1 MLLSG
6 FAPAIR
12 APRIAASKR
21 RWASSSLYCSLS
33 FCEWRAM
40 SKSSSTWD
48 RALAPFRP
56 LIIAQGEVAYAYNLL
71 QENFFAVFNLA
82 MALERPRDRVVTFYP
97 YALAIWHVSRSDRQQ
112 RELALAALANLPT
125 TLNIKGGIDRLQWA
139 EKQTEELAKYRNL
152 IVHSP
157 MKFSFVLKDGKMLT
171 PSPRMG
177 SDSTKPID
185 RRRLR
190 LIENLR
196 FWKGIRNDLLNLSD
210 YVDFVCRQIAWREYE
225 QRNGAP
231 IPGARRAWPR
241 RPKLPS
247 VHQIYAIR
255 KTIDRQAEIAP
266 SGGRR
271 RRPSGGPPR
280 GKS

>member
-1 MLLSG
+1 
-6 FAPAIR
+6 
-12 APRIAASKR
+12 
-21 RWASSSLYCSLS
+21 
-33 FCEWRAM
+33 M

-48 RALAPFRP
+48 RALAPFRN

-71 QENFFAVFNLA
+71 QENFFGAFNLA

-97 YALAIWHVSRSDRQQ
+97 YALAVWHVFQNDRQQ
-112 RELALAALANLPT
+112 RQLALAALKNLPT
-125 TLNIKGGIDRLQWA
+125 TLDIKGGIARLQWV
-139 EKQTEELAKYRNL
+139 EKQTEKLAQYRNL
-152 IVHSP
+152 VVHTP
-157 MKFSFVLKDGKMLT
+157 VKFSFALKDGKMLP

-190 LIENLR
+190 PIENLR

-241 RPKLPS
+241 KPKLPS
-247 VHQIYAIR
+247 IRQIDLIEEGAKGHPATPPQARR
-255 KTIDRQAEIAP
+255 KRRQP
-266 SGGRR
+266 SGG
-271 RRPSGGPPR
+271 SPR
-280 GKS
+280 GQS